1 MPSPVGNA
9 DPSAAIAR
17 MQQGAMQTLQMQEAA
32 TQTGNQMAQGGMAAS
47 NAASQMNE
55 MMNMQAMVNNMRKA
69 ASELVKGA
77 V

>member
-1 MPSPVGNA
+1 MA
-9 DPSAAIAR
+9 DPTGAIGR
-17 MQQGAMQTLQMQEAA
+17 MQSGAAQTLQVQEAA
-32 TQTGNQMAQGGMAAS
+32 TQTANTMAQGGMAAS

-69 ASELVKGA
+69 ASELIKGA